1 MVGQLLGLKTTLN
14 EFFAY
19 AALEGMQ
26 DGMAEKSVI
35 IATYA
40 LCGFANFASIG
51 IQIGGISAIA
61 PGQRKNLTEL
71 GVPSLIGGTVA
82 CFLTAIIAGV
92 MYTPSQELGQKSNS
106 SIESGVSKE
115 LSLQRSEQIDAIH
128 YDLMVNIPRN
138 QSEAIEGELDLS
150 FNWKGGAEEVLLD
163 FRQEEEYLKTLVVN
177 GEVQDLSIVN
187 DHIPLKKK
195 L

>member
-1 MVGQLLGLKTTLN
+1 
-14 EFFAY
+14 
-19 AALEGMQ
+19 
-26 DGMAEKSVI
+26 
-35 IATYA
+35 
-40 LCGFANFASIG
+40 
-51 IQIGGISAIA
+51 
-61 PGQRKNLTEL
+61 
-71 GVPSLIGGTVA
+71 
-82 CFLTAIIAGV
+82 
-92 MYTPSQELGQKSNS
+92 
-106 SIESGVSKE
+106 
-115 LSLQRSEQIDAIH
+115 
-128 YDLMVNIPRN
+128 MVNIPRN